1 MRFITNAGQ
10 SQACI
15 PGMQPIRREITMSIE
30 LSRGILTLKRRG
42 IAVLR
47 RSRGLRL
54 TVARGTAWL
63 TIDGESRDVV
73 LNPCDQFVVHSDA
86 DVAISA
92 IAGPVEISVRP
103 AAKKPAGTRRVMGSA
118 ARFWSRVRAMFAGSA
133 HASAGVV

>member
-1 MRFITNAGQ
+1 MRLITSGGQ

-15 PGMQPIRREITMSIE
+15 PGMQQAQREVTMSIE
-30 LSRGILTLKRRG
+30 LSRGNLTLKRNG

-47 RSRGLRL
+47 RSRGVRL
-54 TVARGTAWL
+54 MVARGTAWL

-73 LNPCDQFVVHSDA
+73 LHPCDQFVVQSDA

-103 AAKKPAGTRRVMGSA
+103 AAPKPTEVMSVLGSVTRA
-118 ARFWSRVRAMFAGSA
+118 LSRVRGAFAGSA
-133 HASAGVV
+133 HAAAGVV

>member
-1 MRFITNAGQ
+1 
-10 SQACI
+10 
-15 PGMQPIRREITMSIE
+15 MSIE
-30 LSRGILTLKRRG
+30 LSRGILTLKRQG

-103 AAKKPAGTRRVMGSA
+103 AAKNPAETMSVMGSV
-118 ARFWSRVRAMFAGSA
+118 ARTW
-133 HASAGVV
+133 